1 MRDILSF
8 MLLFLISA
16 GLDAQTVIPSPV
28 EMTVKGKKLVMIER
42 TDEAVDPSLA
52 LPEEGYTLEIK
63 GNTAVLRAKTEQGLV
78 WANQTLKQLKDAEG
92 KVPQVKIVDYPAF
105 PIRGFMHDTGRNYRP
120 VDMLKKEIE
129 LFSSYKLNVFHWHL
143 TDNPAW
149 RIESRCYP
157 QLNDPKY
164 CPAARN
170 PGLYYTYDEIRD
182 VIRHGK
188 KHGVMV
194 IPELDIPGHSQY
206 FITIFGVQME
216 SEKGMKILDSLF
228 EEFLSEIPA
237 EDCPY
242 IHIGSDEVRRKMD
255 DPQGFV
261 RHYEELLHRHGRRPM
276 VWAPGIIPSPST
288 INQLWGEGGNKESV
302 QGKPL
307 VDSSMGYLNHGNLIT
322 NIRSYF
328 LHRMCQADKAD
339 SNALGGILCLWND
352 VRLDSPERLFP
363 INGMPVAMLPFAER
377 AWVGGSGYDRD
388 DLIEFERKMV
398 VHRDGMLRDWDVRW
412 VANSH
417 IPWSVAVRQGEGP
430 MTEDMQWYP
439 AWGGSVNLHL
449 LCLEHGV
456 KFGGRMTAWL
466 KTEIYSEE
474 DKDIR
479 AWVSFETP
487 SRSTR
492 RSAGVG
498 EQGKWET
505 GGRIFVNDEE
515 VLPPS
520 PWKEPGMYSY
530 HFSTYGY
537 ADIQNLPWTDEQLF
551 WMREPVKMKLRKGWN
566 TVLIE
571 APLLYTTPF
580 WFVSFVPVGMDEN
593 GRLLEVE
600 GLDYR
605 SPK

>member
-261 RHYEELLHRHGRRPM
+261 RHYEELF
-276 VWAPGIIPSPST
+276 T
-288 INQLWGEGGNKESV
+288 
-302 QGKPL
+302 
-307 VDSSMGYLNHGNLIT
+307 
-322 NIRSYF
+322 
-328 LHRMCQADKAD
+328 
-339 SNALGGILCLWND
+339 
-352 VRLDSPERLFP
+352 
-363 INGMPVAMLPFAER
+363 
-377 AWVGGSGYDRD
+377 
-388 DLIEFERKMV
+388 
-398 VHRDGMLRDWDVRW
+398 
-412 VANSH
+412 
-417 IPWSVAVRQGEGP
+417 
-430 MTEDMQWYP
+430 
-439 AWGGSVNLHL
+439 
-449 LCLEHGV
+449 
-456 KFGGRMTAWL
+456 
-466 KTEIYSEE
+466 
-474 DKDIR
+474 
-479 AWVSFETP
+479 
-487 SRSTR
+487 
-492 RSAGVG
+492 
-498 EQGKWET
+498 
-505 GGRIFVNDEE
+505 
-515 VLPPS
+515 
-520 PWKEPGMYSY
+520 
-530 HFSTYGY
+530 
-537 ADIQNLPWTDEQLF
+537 
-551 WMREPVKMKLRKGWN
+551 
-566 TVLIE
+566 
-571 APLLYTTPF
+571 
-580 WFVSFVPVGMDEN
+580 GMDAD
-593 GRLLEVE
+593 LWY
-600 GLDYR
+600 GL
-605 SPK
+605 PA